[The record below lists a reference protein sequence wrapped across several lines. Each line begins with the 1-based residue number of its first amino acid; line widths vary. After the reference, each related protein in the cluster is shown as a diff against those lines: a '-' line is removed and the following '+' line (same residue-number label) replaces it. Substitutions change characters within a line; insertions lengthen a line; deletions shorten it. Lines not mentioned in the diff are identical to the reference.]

1 MQSSSGGDG
10 GVTKVKKFRSQRML
24 KK

>member
-10 GVTKVKKFRSQRML
+10 KIL
-24 KK
+24 KHHWW